1 VLSVALFGCGG
12 APQKP
17 PEQPRP
23 PVAPKPAPVVETA
36 DLSPVA
42 APSGLFVVGRLKRP
56 TALADTVAHWAGVP
70 LGLRDVLPFAA
81 KDLDNVLLWD
91 APVELA
97 VAAAPSGRK
106 GVVET
111 GVSVG
116 LTGTEQALA
125 AARQGGYEVKRLGPE
140 IYAVGGTPHLSCAI
154 APAVGSAAARVVCSH
169 RAAELEDLLPYM
181 TRGLPNEPLGQ
192 RDLELELRV
201 EPLRQR
207 FATELG
213 SARLF
218 AGFVVREFQLDS
230 PRFDTA
236 LSDAAYGLADELVAL
251 SHDVNSVRLEA
262 TVDDQK
268 HLVDMDVS
276 LALGDQKSFVARAL
290 AERGKHAGPPPEEFW
305 KLPRDAESAGYTQP
319 FEPATYERLS
329 AGITELADA
338 YLEHA
343 KVGKATRERV
353 SRVVQTCLRWDGEN
367 ERASGRDAVP
377 PAKGAKVGGS
387 SEWTL
392 TRVEHPP
399 ATLKGVLADLLGI
412 LGDKELRGMLARS
425 LKVSDKELP
434 VGSMVPLRGAGVP
447 AGTRALV
454 VKMPSELGPLVGRS
468 FGLSPKDGGTPP
480 RELAIAVIPQGTSAL
495 VATAETPEVLG
506 ARVGAAL
513 SGKSVTLGTR
523 SDIASMRTLN
533 ASSAGFFT
541 LLGVLSGALGHG
553 ASNPSEVAAGLPNHA
568 AVPMVIDFTVDP
580 QTGAKATWHMTVPAG
595 VFQDLPG
602 LIPLIAASVA
612 EHSAP

>member
-1 VLSVALFGCGG
+1 MLSVALFGCGG

-17 PEQPRP
+17 PEQPRA

-56 TALADTVAHWAGVP
+56 TALADAVAHWAGVP

-97 VAAAPSGRK
+97 VAATPSGRK
-106 GVVET
+106 GVAEV

-125 AARQGGYEVKRLGPE
+125 AAHRGGYEVKRLGPE
-140 IYAVGGTPHLSCAI
+140 IYAVGGTPHASCAI
-154 APAVGSAAARVVCSH
+154 APAVGSAAARLVCSH
-169 RAAELEDLLPYM
+169 HAAELEDLLPYM

-218 AGFVVREFQLDS
+218 AGFVVRELQLDA

-251 SHDVNSVRLEA
+251 THDVNTVRLEA
-262 TVDDQK
+262 TVDEQK
-268 HLVDMDVS
+268 RVIDMDFS
-276 LALGDQKSFVARAL
+276 LAFGDKKSFVARAI
-290 AERGKHAGPPPEEFW
+290 AERGQHQGPPPDEFW
-305 KLPRDAESAGYTQP
+305 KLPADAESAGYTQA
-319 FEPATYERLS
+319 FNPATYEHVG
-329 AGITELADA
+329 AGIVELADA
-338 YLEHA
+338 YLEYA
-343 KVGKATRERV
+343 KVGKATRDRV
-353 SRVVQTCLRWDGEN
+353 TRVVQTCFRWDGVN
-367 ERASGRDAVP
+367 ESASGRDAE
-377 PAKGAKVGGS
+377 PAPKGAKVGGS

-399 ATLKGVLADLLGI
+399 ATLKGVLTDLSGI
-412 LGDKELRGMLARS
+412 LGDKELRAMLARS

-434 VGSMVPLRGAGVP
+434 SGRMVALHAPGVP

-454 VKMPSELGPLVGRS
+454 VKVPNDLGPLVGRS
-468 FGLSPKDGGTPP
+468 FGLSAKDNATPP
-480 RELAIAVIPQGTSAL
+480 REFAVAVIPVGTSAL
-495 VATAETPEVLG
+495 VATADSTQVLG
-506 ARVGAAL
+506 VRVGELLA
-513 SGKSVTLGTR
+513 GKGATLATR
-523 SDIASMRTLN
+523 SDLAPLRALD
-533 ASSAGFFT
+533 AASAGYFT
-541 LLGVLSGALGHG
+541 LLGVLSGTLGHG
-553 ASNPSEVAAGLPNHA
+553 VSSPSEVAAGLPNHA
-568 AVPMVIDFTVDP
+568 AVPMVIDFSVDP
-580 QTGAKATWHMTVPAG
+580 QTGSKAKWHLAVPAG

-602 LIPLIAASVA
+602 LIPLIAASMA

>member
-1 VLSVALFGCGG
+1 MLSVALFGCGG

-17 PEQPRP
+17 PEQPHA

-70 LGLRDVLPFAA
+70 LGLRDLLPFAA

-97 VAAAPSGRK
+97 VAATPSGRK
-106 GVVET
+106 GVLEM

-125 AARQGGYEVKRLGPE
+125 AARRGGYEVKRLGPE
-140 IYAVGGTPHLSCAI
+140 IYAVGGTPHVSCAI
-154 APAVGSAAARVVCSH
+154 APAVGSAAARLVCSH

-181 TRGLPNEPLGQ
+181 TRGLPNEPLGE
-192 RDLELELRV
+192 RDLELELRA

-218 AGFVVREFQLDS
+218 AGFVVRELQLDS
-230 PRFDTA
+230 PRFDSA
-236 LSDAAYGLADELVAL
+236 LSDTAYALADELVAL
-251 SHDVNSVRLEA
+251 THDVNTVRLEA

-268 HLVDMDVS
+268 HLVDVAGS
-276 LALGDQKSFVARAL
+276 LSLGDHKSFVARVL
-290 AERGKHAGPPPEEFW
+290 ADRGKHGGPPPEDFW
-305 KLPRDAESAGYTQP
+305 KLPADAESAGYTDA
-319 FEPATYERLS
+319 FDPATYERLS
-329 AGITELADA
+329 SGVVELADA

-343 KVGKATRERV
+343 KVGKVTRERV
-353 SRVVQTCLRWDGEN
+353 TRVVQTCLRWDGAN
-367 ERASGRDAVP
+367 VRASGRDAVP
-377 PAKGAKVGGS
+377 PAKGAKVAGS

-399 ATLKGVLADLLGI
+399 ATLKGVLDDLTGI
-412 LGDKELRGMLARS
+412 LGDRELRATIARS

-434 VGSMVPLRGAGVP
+434 SGRMVPLRAPGVP

-454 VKMPSELGPLVGRS
+454 VKLPSELGPLVGRS
-468 FGLSPKDGGTPP
+468 FGLAAKDDATPP
-480 RELAIAVIPQGTSAL
+480 REFAIAVIPTGTSAL
-495 VATAETPEVLG
+495 VVTAESTQV
-506 ARVGAAL
+506 
-513 SGKSVTLGTR
+513 LGTR
-523 SDIASMRTLN
+523 AGGLLAGKGTTLATRSELSTMRTLD

-553 ASNPSEVAAGLPNHA
+553 MSNPSEVAAGLPNHA
-568 AVPMVIDFTVDP
+568 AVPMIVDFAVDP
-580 QTGAKATWHMTVPAG
+580 QSGSKATWHMTIPAG

-602 LIPLIAASVA
+602 LLPLVAASMA

>member
-1 VLSVALFGCGG
+1 MLSVALFGCGG

-23 PVAPKPAPVVETA
+23 PVLPKPAPVVETA

-42 APSGLFVVGRLKRP
+42 APAGLFVVGRLKRP

-97 VAAAPSGRK
+97 VAATPTGRK

-116 LTGTEQALA
+116 LSGTEQALA
-125 AARQGGYEVKRLGPE
+125 AARRAGYEVKRLGPE
-140 IYAVGGTPHLSCAI
+140 VYAVGGTPHLSCAI
-154 APAVGSAAARVVCSH
+154 APAVGSAPARLVCSH

-192 RDLELELRV
+192 RDLELELRA

-218 AGFVVREFQLDS
+218 AGFVVRELQLDS

-251 SHDVNSVRLEA
+251 SHDVNAVRLEA

-268 HLVDMDVS
+268 HVVELDAS
-276 LALGDQKSFVARAL
+276 LSLGDDQSFVARVL
-290 AERGKHAGPPPEEFW
+290 ADRGKHAGPPPEDFW
-305 KLPRDAESAGYTQP
+305 KLPADAESAGYTQA

-329 AGITELADA
+329 AGIAELADA

-343 KVGKATRERV
+343 KIGKPTRARV
-353 SRVVQTCLRWDGEN
+353 ARLVQTCLGWDGAN
-367 ERASGRDAVP
+367 VRAAGSDPVP
-377 PAKGAKVGGS
+377 AAKGAKVGGS
-387 SEWTL
+387 AEWSL

-399 ATLKGVLADLLGI
+399 ATLKSVLDDLSGI
-412 LGDKELRGMLARS
+412 LGDRELRALVARS

-434 VGSMVPLRGAGVP
+434 SGHVVPLRGSGVP
-447 AGTRALV
+447 AGARALV
-454 VKMPSELGPLVGRS
+454 VKLPTELGPLLGRS
-468 FGLSPKDGGTPP
+468 FGLTPKDGGAQ
-480 RELAIAVIPQGTSAL
+480 REPALTVIATGSSAV
-495 VATAETPEVLG
+495 VATAENLSVLA
-506 ARVGAAL
+506 ARVGELLA
-513 SGKSVTLGTR
+513 GKGATLATR
-523 SDIASMRTLN
+523 SDLASLRTLD

-541 LLGVLSGALGHG
+541 LLDLLSGALGHG
-553 ASNPSEVAAGLPNHA
+553 LANPSEVAAGLPNHA
-568 AVPMVIDFTVDP
+568 SVPMLTDFTVEP
-580 QTGAKATWHMTVPAG
+580 QTGSKATWHLTVPAA
-595 VFQDLPG
+595 VFQDVPG
-602 LIPLIAASVA
+602 LVPFVAASVA
-612 EHSAP
+612 DHSAP